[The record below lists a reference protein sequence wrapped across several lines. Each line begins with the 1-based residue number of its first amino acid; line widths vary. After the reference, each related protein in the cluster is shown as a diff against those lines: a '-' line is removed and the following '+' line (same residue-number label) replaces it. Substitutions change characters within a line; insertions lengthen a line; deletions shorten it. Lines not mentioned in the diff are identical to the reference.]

1 MKYSLLI
8 CILLVMGLLVAA
20 CGSVPVNV
28 PTEVQPLATAIVE
41 TASGVIAT
49 VESAATATAEAGV
62 PVTGAATVKVAQSD
76 SYGPILVDGDGLALY
91 IFMNDTQNGSSS
103 ACTDEECITEWP
115 PLTTTAAPVAGEG
128 ATQDLLGTIT
138 RADGTM
144 QVTYNGWPLH
154 HFDEDTEPGSTNG
167 QGMEGLWFL
176 VSPAGDAIK

>member
-1 MKYSLLI
+1 MVLL
-8 CILLVMGLLVAA
+8 LAA
-20 CGSVPVNV
+20 CGPAPVNV
-28 PTEVQPLATAIVE
+28 PTQVQPLATAVVE

-49 VESAATATAEAGV
+49 VESAATAGV

-76 SYGPILVDGDGLALY
+76 SNGPILVDGDGFALY
-91 IFMNDTQNGSSS
+91 VFMSDTQNGTSS
-103 ACTDEECITEWP
+103 ACTDEECTTEWP

-138 RADGTM
+138 RDDGTM

-154 HFDEDTEPGSTNG
+154 HFDEDTAPGDTKG

-176 VSPAGDAIK
+176 VSPAGEAIK